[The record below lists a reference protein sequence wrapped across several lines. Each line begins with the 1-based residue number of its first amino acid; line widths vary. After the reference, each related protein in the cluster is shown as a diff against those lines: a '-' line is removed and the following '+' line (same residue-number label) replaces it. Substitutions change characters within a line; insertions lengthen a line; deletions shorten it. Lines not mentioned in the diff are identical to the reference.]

1 VCTERF
7 KASRRF
13 SGQFPRIHTHP
24 LLRQACNLLLTI
36 LNSADIRRVVTA
48 DFACALPAMFLAA
61 AVNHS
66 VGGCSNPSEP
76 SGPICTR
83 QLLTMHGVRQMPGI
97 NASGRAGTVWSIR
110 NFLVAG
116 VSLLALF
123 GIGVSGYV
131 LRNASLERALASD
144 AASVN
149 ETADML
155 LESAAQWARERGAT
169 NVALNAADPAPDGQ
183 KSAIAN
189 FRKLGDQLFEHA
201 LVRLTERRFGN
212 KDQMIAGAKRAHEQ
226 LVTLRARADV
236 EMARP
241 ARARKPSRR
250 NGLRPSRRSSPQARL
265 SVSPQQWRRTTS
277 SPACPACRISSI
289 SFGS

>member
-1 VCTERF
+1 
-7 KASRRF
+7 
-13 SGQFPRIHTHP
+13 
-24 LLRQACNLLLTI
+24 
-36 LNSADIRRVVTA
+36 
-48 DFACALPAMFLAA
+48 
-61 AVNHS
+61 
-66 VGGCSNPSEP
+66 
-76 SGPICTR
+76 
-83 QLLTMHGVRQMPGI
+83 MHGVRQMPGI

-110 NFLVAG
+110 NFLVAA

-123 GIGVSGYV
+123 GIGISGYV

-169 NVALNAADPAPDGQ
+169 NVALNAADPAADGH

-201 LVRLTERRFGN
+201 LVRLTERYFGN
-212 KDQMIAGAKRAHEQ
+212 KDQTIAGAERAHEQ

-241 ARARKPSRR
+241 ASSREKAVASQWAPTITALITASQA
-250 NGLRPSRRSSPQARL
+250 LRVASAMEEDDIQSRL
-265 SVSPQQWRRTTS
+265 SSLQNSQAFPLDHERVSWSR
-277 SPACPACRISSI
+277 AGCG
-289 SFGS
+289 GSTCGVRQTDELAGT